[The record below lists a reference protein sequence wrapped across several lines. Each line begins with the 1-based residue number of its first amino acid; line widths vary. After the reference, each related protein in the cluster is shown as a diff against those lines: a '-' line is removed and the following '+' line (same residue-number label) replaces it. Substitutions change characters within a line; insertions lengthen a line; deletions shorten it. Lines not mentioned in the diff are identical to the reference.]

1 MNENLIRYKLMP
13 KIMAEGTKFKHNKT
27 GNIYVVISSQV
38 IECTNS
44 REDYDYSYVVYTN
57 GDKIFCREADEFY
70 QKFTRL

>member
-13 KIMAEGTKFKHNKT
+13 KIITEGTKFKHNKT

-38 IECTNS
+38 IEGTNG
-44 REDYDYSYVVYTN
+44 REDINYVVYTN
-57 GDKIFCREADEFY
+57 GDKIFCREATEFY